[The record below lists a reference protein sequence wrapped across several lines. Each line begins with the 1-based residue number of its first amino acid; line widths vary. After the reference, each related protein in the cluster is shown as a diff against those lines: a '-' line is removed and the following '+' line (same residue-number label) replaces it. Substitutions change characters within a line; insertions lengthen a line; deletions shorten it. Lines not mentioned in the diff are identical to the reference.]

1 MNLKNKTQVSMFE
14 FSGLSDDKELTPFL
28 FMLFLFVYIVSICG
42 NSGMMTIVYIS
53 PSLHTPMYYFLSYLS
68 MVDLFYSSVIAPKM
82 LSDLL
87 SDRKLITFLGC
98 ALQFYF
104 FSAMIGTEL
113 LVLSIMAYDRY
124 VAICRPLHYILIMT
138 KKKCLSLVLLTLSM
152 GFLHSVAQTVSLFS
166 LEYCKSNFI
175 DHFYCDIPPLV
186 RLSCSETRTCTIVTL
201 FFVCLFTISSTMTI
215 LVSYT
220 LIISSILR
228 INSVAGR
235 RKAFST
241 CSSHLTCAT
250 IFYGTI
256 YLNYLTPSSSSHK
269 KQEKVFSVLYAV
281 VTPMLNPLIY
291 SLRNQEVKRAIMQV
305 QKGHNEHI

>member
-1 MNLKNKTQVSMFE
+1 
-14 FSGLSDDKELTPFL
+14 
-28 FMLFLFVYIVSICG
+28 MLFLFVYMVTICG
-42 NSGMMTIVYIS
+42 NSGMMTIVFIS
-53 PSLHTPMYYFLSYLS
+53 SSLHTPMYYFLSYLS
-68 MVDLFYSSVIAPKM
+68 VVDLFYSSVIAPKM

-87 SDRKLITFLGC
+87 SDKKLITFVGC
-98 ALQFYF
+98 VLQFYF
-104 FSAMIGTEL
+104 FSSMIGTEL
-113 LVLSIMAYDRY
+113 LVLTIMAYDRY

-138 KKKCLSLVLLTLSM
+138 KKKCLRLVLVTFSM
-152 GFLHSVAQTVSLFS
+152 GFLHSIAQTISLFS
-166 LEYCKSNFI
+166 LDFCQSNLI

-186 RLSCSETRTCTIVTL
+186 RLSCSEIRTCTIVTL
-201 FFVCLFTISSTMTI
+201 FFVCLFTIGSMTTI

-228 INSVAGR
+228 INSAAGR

-256 YLNYLTPSSSSHK
+256 YLNYLPPSSSSHR

-291 SLRNQEVKRAIMQV
+291 SLRNQEVKKAIIQQV
-305 QKGHNEHI
+305 QKGHNEHR